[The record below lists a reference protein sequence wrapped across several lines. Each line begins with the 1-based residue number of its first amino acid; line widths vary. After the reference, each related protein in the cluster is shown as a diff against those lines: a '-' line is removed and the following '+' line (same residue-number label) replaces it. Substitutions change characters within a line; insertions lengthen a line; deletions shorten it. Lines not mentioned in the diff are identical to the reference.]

1 MGQCLSIALQVLEAS
16 QEDQNQENQN
26 NNNNNNNNNDSNHNS
41 NHQQPSAPVSHG
53 SGKLSP
59 VYSSLPADAEQYR
72 VRNVYDGD
80 TLTLVDERRVRF
92 LGVDTPEL
100 KEQQPFAQEAKDYSK
115 NLCHKKDIWI
125 SFEPGKDRE
134 DHYGRLLCFV
144 WASTGDGQQQ
154 YVCVNEGLVHQGFA
168 SAYIPNQQSKLHN
181 WDKLVALQSDA
192 RSHKR
197 GMWSAFSDD
206 TVYKTRNGA
215 AFHRKDCEHL
225 SRSHNLTELKKSE
238 AMESGLHA
246 CRTCLG

>member
-16 QEDQNQENQN
+16 QEDQNNNQQN
-26 NNNNNNNNNDSNHNS
+26 NNNNNNSNQQQQQQQQH
-41 NHQQPSAPVSHG
+41 QPSAPVGNS
-53 SGKLSP
+53 KLSP
-59 VYSSLPADAEQYR
+59 VYSSLPSDAEQYR

-100 KEQQPFAQEAKDYSK
+100 KEKQPFAQEAKAYTKD
-115 NLCHKKDIWI
+115 LCDKKDIWI
-125 SFEPGKDRE
+125 SFEPGQDRE

-144 WASTGDGQQQ
+144 WASTGNGQ
-154 YVCVNEGLVHQGFA
+154 YVCVNEGLVHNGFA

-192 RSHKR
+192 RSNHR
-197 GMWSAFSDD
+197 GMWSSFQDD